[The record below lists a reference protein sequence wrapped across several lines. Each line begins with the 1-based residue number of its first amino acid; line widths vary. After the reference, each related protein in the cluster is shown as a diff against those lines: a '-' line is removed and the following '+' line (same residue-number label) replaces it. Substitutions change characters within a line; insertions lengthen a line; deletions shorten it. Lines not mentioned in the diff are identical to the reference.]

1 MHTGRCVAGIIQ
13 ERPRRARIPHPCFV
27 GPTFPGG
34 KGATGAGLGRGPW
47 GAAIAGCGWGAGQI
61 PQFSPLSLLC
71 VEASLHMQMN
81 SSSGNY
87 SSNQEQITFLLF
99 TFSVLN

>member
-1 MHTGRCVAGIIQ
+1 M
-13 ERPRRARIPHPCFV
+13 
-27 GPTFPGG
+27 
-34 KGATGAGLGRGPW
+34 
-47 GAAIAGCGWGAGQI
+47 GCGSDT
-61 PQFSPLSLLC
+61 PFSPLSLLC

-81 SSSGNY
+81 SSSRNY